1 MDGYKLNKMDKVSAY
16 DVVEPIV
23 CEKVGV
29 VISSMFEE
37 KQKGACVK
45 ARHLSIFILHNRF
58 KVSIRDLK
66 NRYGYASP
74 RAVFKINKQMRDYIE
89 YNNQYRELFND
100 AVRAIEA
107 KLEMVSVLKC

>member
-1 MDGYKLNKMDKVSAY
+1 MDKVSAY
-16 DVVEPIV
+16 DVVEAVV

-29 VISSMFEE
+29 DIDSMYEE

-45 ARHLSIFILHNRF
+45 ARHLSIFILHNKF

-74 RAVFKINKQMRDYIE
+74 RAVFKVNKQMRDYIE
-89 YNNQYRELFND
+89 YNNQYRDLFND
-100 AVRAIEA
+100 VVREIDD
-107 KLEMVSVLKC
+107 KLKTVGVLKS